1 MSFRLVLK
9 SMTLNDLELRIMALN
24 LRYFTEFGKLAF
36 QLISVSSSIKL
47 IDQKSAFIA
56 QRGEV
61 SVHN

>member
-1 MSFRLVLK
+1 
-9 SMTLNDLELRIMALN
+9 MTLNDLELRIMALN